1 MKNSILNALKTGLFA
16 LLPLLIT
23 IAVVKWAYQS
33 LESVFGSFFSAVV
46 GSHLYFPGLGVILA
60 IILVLIV
67 GQLLNYIIIQRF
79 YAFGEKLMT
88 KIPFVKTLYG
98 SLRQF
103 LSFFKTDD
111 KKMGQ
116 VVRVNLGHASLVGLM
131 TRKDLDNVL
140 FGKKEEV
147 AVFFPMSYQMGGY
160 TMLVKKE
167 QVELIN
173 MPVED
178 LLKFSITAGVLN
190 PENH

>member
-33 LESVFGSFFSAVV
+33 LESVFGSFFSSIV

-60 IILVLIV
+60 IIIVLIV

-88 KIPFVKTLYG
+88 KIPFVKTLYS

-103 LSFFKTDD
+103 LTFFKTDD

-116 VVRVNLGHASLVGLM
+116 VVRVNLGYASLLGLM
-131 TRKDLDNVL
+131 TRKDLENVV
-140 FGKKEEV
+140 FGKKGEV

-160 TMLVKKE
+160 TMLVKRE

-190 PENH
+190 PDNQ

>member
-1 MKNSILNALKTGLFA
+1 MKNSIFNALKTGLFA

-23 IAVVKWAYQS
+23 IAVVKWAYQT
-33 LESVFGSFFSAVV
+33 LESVFGSFFSAIV
-46 GSHLYFPGLGVILA
+46 GSNLYFPGLGVILA
-60 IILVLIV
+60 IIVVVVV
-67 GQLLNYIIIQRF
+67 GHLLNYIMIQRF
-79 YAFGEKLMT
+79 YAFGEKIVT

-103 LSFFKTDD
+103 ISFFKTDD

-116 VVRVNLGHASLVGLM
+116 VVRVNLGYASLVGLM
-131 TRKDLDNVL
+131 TRKDLDHLV
-140 FGKKEEV
+140 FGKKEEA

-160 TMLVKKE
+160 TLLVKKNQIE
-167 QVELIN
+167 MVD
-173 MPVED
+173 MPVEE